1 MLHRTLFNIAQ
12 RKICTNVRILRTL
25 ENTPKFNSK
34 QCSLFVNHS
43 YPQQSFTSIIL
54 KRFKSKGNIAKDAKH
69 EKEEEEEEEEEDLP
83 DVDDYLKTEKSKLIQ
98 TFVKTLRLDVI
109 AKMGF
114 EMSRA
119 QFEKEFYSGSV
130 RLNGQKCIKKHVPIF
145 INDEIDIILS
155 RSTTNP
161 KNIIVNRCK
170 LLVAK
175 LRQDNPNDIKI
186 ALLQNKNLLI
196 EDYDKCDSDD

>member
-1 MLHRTLFNIAQ
+1 MYSFRRTLF
-12 RKICTNVRILRTL
+12 
-25 ENTPKFNSK
+25 
-34 QCSLFVNHS
+34 
-43 YPQQSFTSIIL
+43 
-54 KRFKSKGNIAKDAKH
+54 AKH